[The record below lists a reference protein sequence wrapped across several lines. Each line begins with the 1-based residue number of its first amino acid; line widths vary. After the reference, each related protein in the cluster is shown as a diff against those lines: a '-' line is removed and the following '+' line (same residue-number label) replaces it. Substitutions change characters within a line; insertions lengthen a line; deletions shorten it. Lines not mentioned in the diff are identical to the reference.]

1 MGSFEPTEPAMAP
14 IDFQLFDPLLSDA
27 EADGMLRLCERFG
40 RYGTYSEESIEDDFA
55 GELAQRYDAA
65 FNFVQTGGRLG
76 RKDSI
81 AKLAARTNYFRE
93 TYAYDAPL
101 VPGIEPFLHHAGFRE
116 AARRLY
122 GREIVRPAIV
132 YANLLVPG
140 QELAIHTDVPEFR
153 GVNRK
158 RDPQWLIVAMH
169 HSRLF
174 ERWRMP
180 IATGVAWFGNPEG
193 GEFAFYPEGPWGA
206 PVAHR
211 RAPQHG
217 DPARYRFGL
226 PRRRP
231 GRGIARADAGSEAR
245 DAARASTATT
255 AGASGTATKSL
266 ARYAFRDLRFSISW
280 KAYCFADAAE
290 EALVREHRDDLSRA
304 AALAALVADLRRRG
318 RIAGAAPPD
327 ADLAR
332 LIIREYIQFP
342 PPAPALDPG
351 ARATA

>member
-1 MGSFEPTEPAMAP
+1 MSRFEHTEPAMAL

-27 EADGMLRLCERFG
+27 EAEGMLRLCERFG

-65 FNFVQTGGRLG
+65 FNFVSTGGRLG

-93 TYAYDAPL
+93 SYAYDAPL
-101 VPGIEPFLHHAGFRE
+101 VPGIEPFLNHAGFRE

-180 IATGVAWFGNPEG
+180 IATGVAWFGDPEG

-206 PVAHR
+206 PVAHPVR
-211 RAPQHG
+211 HNTAILLDTDSVFHGVDRVAEARVPMPDLKPGMQLVFDGDDRWSVRHG
-217 DPARYRFGL
+217 D
-226 PRRRP
+226 
-231 GRGIARADAGSEAR
+231 EV
-245 DAARASTATT
+245 
-255 AGASGTATKSL
+255 L
-266 ARYAFRDLRFSISW
+266 ARYAFRDLRFSVSW

-304 AALAALVADLRRRG
+304 GALAALVADLRRRG
-318 RIAGAAPPD
+318 RIEGAAPPD

-351 ARATA
+351 ACAIA